1 MSRDPFIY
9 VDDGVYDGDN
19 IKYLPTKWAIC
30 PSCLGDGTRRLLS
43 EDYVAEMD
51 SEELQDFFDGKYD
64 TVCDECKGTGK
75 IKVLD
80 EDRCSPEDLAE
91 YRSQEEQRLADAYE
105 AAAER
110 RMGA

>member
-9 VDDGVYDGDN
+9 VDDDVYDGDN

-30 PSCLGDGTRRLLS
+30 PVCHGDGTRRIVS
-43 EDYVAEMD
+43 DSCVEEMD
-51 SEELQDFFDGKYD
+51 SEEREDFFQGKYD
-64 TVCDECKGTGK
+64 VRCDECTGTGK
-75 IKVLD
+75 VKVLD
-80 EDRCSPEDLAE
+80 EARCSPEDLAE
-91 YRSQEEQRLADAYE
+91 YRIQEEQRIASEYE

>member
-1 MSRDPFIY
+1 MRPDPFIY
-9 VDDGVYDGDN
+9 IDDGIYDGDN
-19 IKYLPTKWAIC
+19 IKYLPYKWAIC
-30 PSCLGDGTRRLLS
+30 PTCHGDGTRRLVS

-64 TVCDECKGTGK
+64 TVCDDCGGSGK
-75 IKVLD
+75 VKVLD

-91 YRSQEEQRLADAYE
+91 YRIQEQDRIASAYE
-105 AAAER
+105 AEAER

>member
-1 MSRDPFIY
+1 MSKGPFIY
-9 VDDGVYDGDN
+9 IDDGIYEDN
-19 IKYLPTKWAIC
+19 IKYLPYRWAIC
-30 PSCLGDGTRRLLS
+30 STCHGEGTRRMVS

-64 TVCDECKGTGK
+64 TTCDECRGTGK
-75 IKVLD
+75 VKVLD
-80 EDRCSPEDLAE
+80 EARCDPEDLAE
-91 YRSQEEQRLADAYE
+91 YRTQEEQRIASEYE

>member
-1 MSRDPFIY
+1 MRPDPFIY
-9 VDDGVYDGDN
+9 IDDGIYDGDN
-19 IKYLPTKWAIC
+19 IKYLPYKWAIC
-30 PSCLGDGTRRLLS
+30 PTCHGDGTRRLVS

-64 TVCDECKGTGK
+64 TVCDDCGGSGK

-91 YRSQEEQRLADAYE
+91 YRIQEQDRIASAHE
-105 AAAER
+105 AEAER

>member
-19 IKYLPTKWAIC
+19 IKYLPYKWAIC
-30 PSCLGDGTRRLLS
+30 STCLGEGTRRMVS
-43 EDYVAEMD
+43 EEYVAEMD

-75 IKVLD
+75 IKVID
-80 EDRCSPEDLAE
+80 VERCSPEDLAE
-91 YRSQEEQRLADAYE
+91 YRSQEEQRRADAYE
-105 AAAER
+105 AEAER